1 MFILLLLSRFIP
13 FFISAYIIFNTEA
26 VFGGITLL
34 ILYVI
39 KNVQNHGEELG
50 RIEHK
55 LDTIAFA
62 SISDETL
69 TDNYSLL
76 HSSAWDHEYPMK
88 IDAELAGLAKKR
100 NDYLTAIQLV
110 LGFTWYVLLALWV
123 YKLT

>member
-1 MFILLLLSRFIP
+1 MFILLLSSRLIP
-13 FFISAYIIFNTEA
+13 FFISAYIVINTEA

-39 KNVQNHGEELG
+39 KNVQHHGEELG

-69 TDNYSLL
+69 TDNYGLL

-88 IDAELAGLAKKR
+88 IDAELASLAKQR
-100 NDYLTAIQLV
+100 NDYLIAIQLV
-110 LGFTWYVLLALWV
+110 LGVIWYALLALWV
-123 YKLT
+123 YQLI